1 MLSLFSPTVSSISNN
16 LILFTTLKLIIYI
29 YIYWWVFFFF
39 FRNISVE
46 TNLNVGK
53 KLKKYIKK
61 LYLTVILLDLLLLRH
76 GSCSLESHLIHD
88 KININIIMLFR
99 HRITYTRIHR
109 CKPHTH
115 LIHSLDPSQLSTVQ
129 GQI

>member
-29 YIYWWVFFFF
+29 YWWVLHFFF

-46 TNLNVGK
+46 SNLNVGK
-53 KLKKYIKK
+53 RLKKYKK
-61 LYLTVILLDLLLLRH
+61 LYLTVILLDLLLLRC
-76 GSCSLESHLIHD
+76 GSCSLELHLIHD

-99 HRITYTRIHR
+99 PIES
-109 CKPHTH
+109 HTH
-115 LIHSLDPSQLSTVQ
+115 VFIDVNHTILYSKNRAQ
-129 GQI
+129 

>member
-29 YIYWWVFFFF
+29 LVGSPFFF

-46 TNLNVGK
+46 SNLNVGK
-53 KLKKYIKK
+53 RLKKYKK
-61 LYLTVILLDLLLLRH
+61 LYLTVILLDLLLLRC
-76 GSCSLESHLIHD
+76 GSCSLELHLIHD

-99 HRITYTRIHR
+99 PIES
-109 CKPHTH
+109 HTH
-115 LIHSLDPSQLSTVQ
+115 VFTDVNHTILYSKNRAQ
-129 GQI
+129 